1 MVFGKENAQF
11 LNVFV
16 GKTYDTLQMQM
27 GDGNSAKLI
36 GLLQK
41 NKSRIEKTFYA

>member
-1 MVFGKENAQF
+1 MVFDKENAQF
-11 LNVFV
+11 LCMFA
-16 GKTYDTLQMQM
+16 GKTHDALQMQI
-27 GDGNSAKLI
+27 DYENSAKQV